1 MAKSGSKK
9 IGRKQGLLRNWY
21 VRTFLKKTLSWDF
34 NILPCAPTPIL
45 QLPDEPLPPLMV
57 HPISSENRRQVRMGN
72 QEWDRQT
79 SGVLSI
85 VLTSGRLAAEEIV
98 AIRRK

>member
-1 MAKSGSKK
+1 
-9 IGRKQGLLRNWY
+9 
-21 VRTFLKKTLSWDF
+21 
-34 NILPCAPTPIL
+34 
-45 QLPDEPLPPLMV
+45 
-57 HPISSENRRQVRMGN
+57 MGN